1 MTRQIE
7 VGEFKVLCK
16 DLDELLEDGASQS
29 AKLTQLLTEVL
40 MAQGYQDL
48 TGQVIRRVI
57 DLVKEVEESLVNMLT
72 MFGERD
78 GSEQTKPLSPEA
90 DKAEGVKAEGP
101 IIDAE
106 TRDDVVSGQDDVDD
120 LLSSLGF

>member
-1 MTRQIE
+1 
-7 VGEFKVLCK
+7 
-16 DLDELLEDGASQS
+16 
-29 AKLTQLLTEVL
+29 

-57 DLVKEVEESLVNMLT
+57 DLVKEVEDSLVNMLT

-78 GSEQTKPLSPEA
+78 GAEQTKPSSAKA
-90 DKAEGVKAEGP
+90 DKVDDVEAEGP

-106 TRDDVVSGQDDVDD
+106 KRDDVVSGQDDVDD